1 MKEEIDSLLRSSM
14 DICLKPSRLPCGK
27 SPSVCLLK
35 HIPHCCW
42 CTDTRSIAEKN
53 TVFLDKYG
61 FVDLRD
67 YRVNVPIDI
76 HYCPGCKCSTESRD
90 DLVKELEKLNPSVLE
105 SLENAEQARL
115 RKEARIAEAREKHRI
130 AAKIQTEKHH
140 KRMALQLQQ
149 RELAK
154 QLEEASTQ
162 RQKNELREKISELYG
177 QMRKIG

>member
-90 DLVKELEKLNPSVLE
+90 DLVKSSKSSIRLCLNLWKMQSKPVCVRRLVLLKRGKSIESPQRFRPKSTTSVWHCNC
-105 SLENAEQARL
+105 SNG
-115 RKEARIAEAREKHRI
+115 
-130 AAKIQTEKHH
+130 
-140 KRMALQLQQ
+140 
-149 RELAK
+149 
-154 QLEEASTQ
+154 S
-162 RQKNELREKISELYG
+162 
-177 QMRKIG
+177 